1 MTNAYEPQ
9 SEHEYEQIGRIRG
22 TGDQVVVYYNHTT
35 LRVEIYI
42 EKFEDSLTRIVK
54 LALSIEETKKL
65 VELLEKS
72 TIRMMMKVHDGKITH
87 ILSNHNA
94 KKLFLLFNPR
104 TLR

>member
-9 SEHEYEQIGRIRG
+9 SEHEYELIGKITG

-42 EKFEDSLTRIVK
+42 EKFEDLTRIVK

-72 TIRMMMKVHDGKITH
+72 TIRNNDEST
-87 ILSNHNA
+87 
-94 KKLFLLFNPR
+94 
-104 TLR
+104 

>member
-1 MTNAYEPQ
+1 MRACTTNAYEPQ
-9 SEHEYEQIGRIRG
+9 SEHEYELIGRITG

-72 TIRMMMKVHDGKITH
+72 TIRNNDEGT
-87 ILSNHNA
+87 
-94 KKLFLLFNPR
+94 
-104 TLR
+104 